1 MKIEFENAGA
11 LAYLMGEF
19 ANIIRNT
26 EKNSENSV
34 CNMTFGQALEALK
47 EGKKVARA
55 GWNSKGMH
63 LLLIKGKCIHNSITE
78 CYGDGIPE
86 HTPEVLDSIAM
97 YTAQKQ
103 LVIGWL
109 ASQADMLAD
118 DWIIIE

>member
-47 EGKKVARA
+47 EGKKVARS
-55 GWNSKGMH
+55 GWN
-63 LLLIKGKCIHNSITE
+63 GKSQYIELATNISYINADLECINVNH
-78 CYGDGIPE
+78 
-86 HTPEVLDSIAM
+86 DSIGNKAIAFVG
-97 YTAQKQ
+97 TSGVQ
-103 LVIGWL
+103 LGWL